1 MVTNTEQ
8 TVPTTHH
15 ASRIRAKPPLGTSH
29 VSSPA
34 QDWLL
39 SAIHLWGLILLT
51 LHLAASHLPEESSW
65 SLWPYTFLPPWLGW
79 MLALLAGALIISP
92 VNQLIQNKLRLTFY
106 ALRFM
111 FSQQIW
117 FILISLCSGL
127 LFWLARLR
135 HLRWGDS
142 YLLTK
147 ALSTPDLEL
156 RVIYNWQAPLTV
168 FLHQRL
174 WQFVANPLLGW
185 PVEYVYATTSIL
197 CGMIFVYLLLTF
209 TARLGRT
216 PLESAI
222 LAGLV
227 LTTGSMQL
235 FFGYVENY
243 TIISLGLLITL
254 FLGWRALQG
263 ELQPVWPVLALALTN
278 AFHPSTV
285 FLWPGMLLL
294 SWLCWWRGR
303 GSAAQALWQTV
314 LPPLLVGASVL
325 ALMESG
331 GHGLAALLGPDRPG
345 GGDGVWFVPLFEIDP
360 QWQKYQPY
368 TMFSAAHLLD
378 WLNVHLLISPL
389 GLPLLGMILVA
400 VYRFRL
406 TLFDQTAERDYGY
419 FLALT
424 AAMYI
429 LLTWLWNPDYG
440 GRKDWDLF
448 APSAFVYTLL
458 AGYLLVRVMPD
469 QEKLSQ
475 AGLFAF
481 AVSLLHT
488 AAWIFTNTHPLPR
501 E

>member
-1 MVTNTEQ
+1 MTTYSFETPTKVT
-8 TVPTTHH
+8 PC
-15 ASRIRAKPPLGTSH
+15 A
-29 VSSPA
+29 A

-39 SAIHLWGLILLT
+39 SLAQLWGLTLLT
-51 LHLAASHLPEESSW
+51 LHLAAPHLPEATFW
-65 SLWPYTFLPPWLGW
+65 SLWPYTFFSPWLGW
-79 MLALLAGALIISP
+79 ALALLAGALIIPTIHQMVLAGLRFTIYDLRFTIYDLCFTPHAS
-92 VNQLIQNKLRLTFY
+92 RLTPHAWFVLI
-106 ALRFM
+106 AL
-111 FSQQIW
+111 
-117 FILISLCSGL
+117 LSGL

-142 YLLTK
+142 YLLTR

-156 RVIYNWQAPLTV
+156 RVIYNWQAPFTV

-185 PVEYVYATTSIL
+185 PVESVYATTSII
-197 CGMIFVYLLLTF
+197 CGMVFVYLLLTF
-209 TARLGRT
+209 TARLGRS
-216 PLESAI
+216 PLESAVV
-222 LAGLV
+222 AGLV

-243 TIISLGLLITL
+243 TLISLGLLVTL
-254 FLGWRALQG
+254 FLGWRALAG
-263 ELQPVWPVLALALTN
+263 EIPLVWPVLALSLTN

-285 FLWPGMLLL
+285 FLWPGMWLL
-294 SWLCWWRGR
+294 SWLCWQRGR
-303 GSAAQALWQTV
+303 VSTIGAIWQIL

-331 GHGLAALLGPDRPG
+331 GHGLAALLGKDRPG

-360 QWQKYQPY
+360 EWQKYQPY

-378 WLNVHLLISPL
+378 WLNVHLLISPF
-389 GLPLLGMILVA
+389 GLPLLALILMA
-400 VYRFRL
+400 RFRFDL
-406 TLFDQTAERDYGY
+406 TLFDRSAERDFGY
-419 FLALT
+419 FLAVM
-424 AAMYI
+424 AAMYV

-458 AGYLLVRVMPD
+458 AGLLLVRAVTD
-469 QEKLSQ
+469 RAKLAQ
-475 AGLFAF
+475 ASLFLI

-488 AAWIFTNTHPLPR
+488 AAWIFANTHSLPR